1 MHLTQK
7 KTKKS
12 KKRIPK
18 NEHKYTRLELILPI
32 GHVLPPIQD
41 SVHNFLSPD
50 EWDVFLRKVMHV
62 EILNLNGGG
71 GELSNPEQLFLSWDF
86 LELSRK
92 RSCKLL
98 KKSVSTDLNS
108 SLYAPPNWGTGV

>member
-71 GELSNPEQLFLSWDF
+71 GELSNPEQLFLS
-86 LELSRK
+86 
-92 RSCKLL
+92 
-98 KKSVSTDLNS
+98 
-108 SLYAPPNWGTGV
+108 